1 LTGSNRV
8 IVIPK
13 VRLAV
18 PGDAR
23 GIAELS
29 REHIEHGLSW
39 RWTEARVLHSIA
51 SRSVN
56 VAVIR
61 EHGSL
66 SAFGIMDYGEE
77 TAHLALL
84 GVHPQQRR
92 RGLGR
97 TLVLWLESCARTAGI
112 GVIRLEVR
120 ADNEAGSAFYATLG
134 FVTATRVP
142 GYYAA
147 QLDAIR
153 LEKRLRVDA
162 GDGKQR
168 ADK

>member
-1 LTGSNRV
+1 M

-13 VRLAV
+13 VRLALS
-18 PGDAR
+18 GDAR

-51 SRSVN
+51 SRTVN

-66 SAFGIMDYGEE
+66 SAFGIMDYADE

-97 TLVLWLESCARTAGI
+97 TLVLWLATCARTAGI
-112 GVIRLEVR
+112 GLIRPAMR
-120 ADNEAGSAFYATLG
+120 
-134 FVTATRVP
+134 
-142 GYYAA
+142 
-147 QLDAIR
+147 
-153 LEKRLRVDA
+153 
-162 GDGKQR
+162 
-168 ADK
+168 

>member
-1 LTGSNRV
+1 V

-13 VRLAV
+13 VRLALA
-18 PGDAR
+18 GDAR

-51 SRSVN
+51 SRTAN
-56 VAVIR
+56 VAVIH

-66 SAFGIMDYGEE
+66 SAFGIMDYSDE

-84 GVHPQQRR
+84 GVRPQQRR

-97 TLVLWLESCARTAGI
+97 TLVLWLETCARTAGI
-112 GVIRLEVR
+112 GLIRLEVR
-120 ADNEAGSAFYATLG
+120 ADNAGGLAFYAALG
-134 FVTATRVP
+134 FETAMRMP
-142 GYYAA
+142 GYYSA

-153 LEKRLRVDA
+153 LEKRLRADA
-162 GDGKQR
+162 GDASARKTEDRGG
-168 ADK
+168 

>member
-1 LTGSNRV
+1 M

-13 VRLAV
+13 VRLALA
-18 PGDAR
+18 GDAR

-51 SRSVN
+51 SRTVN
-56 VAVIR
+56 VAVIH

-66 SAFGIMDYGEE
+66 SAFGIMDYADE

-97 TLVLWLESCARTAGI
+97 TLVLWLETCARTAGI
-112 GVIRLEVR
+112 GLIRLEVR
-120 ADNEAGSAFYATLG
+120 ADNAGGLAFYAALG
-134 FVTATRVP
+134 FETAIRMS
-142 GYYAA
+142 GYYSA

-162 GDGKQR
+162 GDAGAR
-168 ADK
+168 TTEDRGG

>member
-1 LTGSNRV
+1 V
-8 IVIPK
+8 IVIPT
-13 VRLAV
+13 VRLAL

-39 RWTEARVLHSIA
+39 RWTETRVLHSIA
-51 SRSVN
+51 SRTVN

-66 SAFGIMDYGEE
+66 SAFGIMDYADE

-97 TLVLWLESCARTAGI
+97 TLLLWLETCARTAGI
-112 GVIRLEVR
+112 GLIRLEVR
-120 ADNEAGSAFYATLG
+120 ADNAGGLAFYAALG
-134 FVTATRVP
+134 FETAIRMS
-142 GYYAA
+142 GYYSA

-153 LEKRLRVDA
+153 LQKRLRVDA
-162 GDGKQR
+162 GDGSAR
-168 ADK
+168 PTDGRGG

>member
-1 LTGSNRV
+1 V

-13 VRLAV
+13 VRLAL

-39 RWTEARVLHSIA
+39 RWTETRVLHSIA

-56 VAVIR
+56 VAVIH

-84 GVHPQQRR
+84 GVHPRQRR

-97 TLVLWLESCARTAGI
+97 MLLLWLESCARTAGI
-112 GVIRLEVR
+112 GLIRLEVR
-120 ADNEAGSAFYATLG
+120 ADNTGGSAFYAAVG
-134 FVTATRVP
+134 FVTATRLS
-142 GYYAA
+142 GYYSA

-153 LEKRLRVDA
+153 LEKCLAVDA
-162 GDGKQR
+162 GDAGQR
-168 ADK
+168 TEE